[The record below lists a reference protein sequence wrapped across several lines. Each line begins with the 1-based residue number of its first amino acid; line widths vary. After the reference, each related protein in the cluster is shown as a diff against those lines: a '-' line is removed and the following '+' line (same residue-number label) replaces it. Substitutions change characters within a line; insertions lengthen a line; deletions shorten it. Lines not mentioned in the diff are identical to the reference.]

1 MACSLTKFVWNFAV
15 YCGKEEEKEDVAC
28 IAWREAR
35 LAHKIVI
42 DLAVDIQ

>member
-1 MACSLTKFVWNFAV
+1 
-15 YCGKEEEKEDVAC
+15 VAC